1 MEFKINFIFVVML
14 IFTILVTVYFI
25 IEVVKGVLGNRIHN
39 KYHNDKL
46 YCHDCKLAY
55 TSDEYIA
62 THYKY
67 CPECGKEL
75 QYFEDY
81 KE

>member
-25 IEVVKGVLGNRIHN
+25 IEVVRGILSNRIHN
-39 KYHNDKL
+39 KYQNDKL
-46 YCHDCKLAY
+46 YCPDCKLSY
-55 TSDEYIA
+55 TFDEYIA

-67 CPECGKEL
+67 CPECGEEL